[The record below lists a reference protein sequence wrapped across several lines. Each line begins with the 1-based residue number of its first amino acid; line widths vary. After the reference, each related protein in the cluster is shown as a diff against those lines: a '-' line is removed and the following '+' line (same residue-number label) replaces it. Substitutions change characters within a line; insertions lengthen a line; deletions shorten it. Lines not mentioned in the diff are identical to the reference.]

1 MDILQSGKND
11 AYIFGWE
18 TWTQDQCLGIS
29 LLVHLSA
36 VPNKVFPTE
45 VQGKFSSDIFSERS
59 NFQVSDHA
67 KVTQVDALEM
77 QILPIVDTAGIIMW
91 APGAISHIRLYQ
103 GRIQY

>member
-1 MDILQSGKND
+1 MDILQLGKND

-18 TWTQDQCLGIS
+18 TWTRDQRLGIS
-29 LLVHLSA
+29 LLVHLLA
-36 VPNKVFPTE
+36 VSNKVFSIE

-59 NFQVSDHA
+59 NFQVSGHA

-77 QILPIVDTAGIIMW
+77 QILPIVDKAGIIMW
-91 APGAISHIRLYQ
+91 APGASSHIRLYQ